1 MFIELTEILRCPNDH
16 PESYLVCV
24 PVAMDGRRVVRG
36 GIGCPVCGA
45 EYPII
50 GGVAYFGGSGIGGRG
65 AGGAH
70 RRPPTP
76 DPRPLDADALRAFIN
91 LEGDGGYAVLAGRLA
106 RLGEDLAALVPG
118 VRFFGVNPPPGVEP
132 SEAFSVLHSPR
143 GLPVKSASVRAVALG
158 EGCATGPWLAE
169 GARVLLRGLR
179 FVAENAGVAPD
190 GIAELARGPGLFV
203 GEKR

>member
-36 GIGCPVCGA
+36 GIGCPSCGA
-45 EYPII
+45 EYPIVD
-50 GGVAYFGGSGIGGRG
+50 GVAYFGLVE
-65 AGGAH
+65 AAAPDA
-70 RRPPTP
+70 RPPP
-76 DPRPLDADALRAFIN
+76 FDAAALQAFVD
-91 LEGDGGYAVLAGRLA
+91 LQGGGGYALLAGRFAL
-106 RLGEDLAALVPG
+106 LGRDLAALVPG

-179 FVAENAGVAPD
+179 FVAENAGGAPD

>member
-36 GIGCPVCGA
+36 GIGCPACGA
-45 EYPII
+45 EYPIVD
-50 GGVAYFGGSGIGGRG
+50 GVAYFGPVAAAVHDAGS
-65 AGGAH
+65 
-70 RRPPTP
+70 PPF
-76 DPRPLDADALRAFIN
+76 DAAALRAFVD
-91 LEGDGGYAVLAGRLA
+91 LQGGGGYALLAGRLA
-106 RLGEDLAALVPG
+106 RLGRDLAALVPG
-118 VRFFGVNPPPGVEP
+118 VRFFGVNPPPGLEP

-158 EGCATGPWLAE
+158 DGCASGPWLAE

-179 FVAENAGVAPD
+179 FVAESADAAPD
-190 GIAELARGPGLFV
+190 GIAELARGPGLLV
-203 GEKR
+203 GERR